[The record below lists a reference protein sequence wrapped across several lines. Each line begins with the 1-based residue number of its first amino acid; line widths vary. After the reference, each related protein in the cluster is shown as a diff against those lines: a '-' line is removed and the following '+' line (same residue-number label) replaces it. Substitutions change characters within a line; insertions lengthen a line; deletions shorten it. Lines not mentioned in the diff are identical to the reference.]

1 MRKTRFRVWLAAIS
15 LVLLAFPA
23 IMRAGP
29 ASAADLAQRDGQHDF
44 EFNIGVWRTHITRI
58 LDPFSKSVTTSA
70 ALDGTVTVRPVWG
83 GRALLEE
90 IEADGPNGHWEG
102 LTLFLYNPRSHQWS
116 QVFANSK
123 TGVLNPPL
131 IGTFQD
137 GRGEL
142 IAQDAV
148 DGSSILVRGVWSGI
162 APNAHTYEESYSDDG
177 GRTWKPAFIANV
189 TRVTP

>member
-1 MRKTRFRVWLAAIS
+1 VRKTRFRVWLAAIS